1 MIGRPRGIT
10 LSTTGSGQSVAVS
23 CGEETL
29 YIDAGQLKR
38 AKHNA
43 VTQSLRKQ
51 LLEEQDRLRKLKML
65 NKARSEHADLDDKI
79 SKWREAVVL
88 VIDELRQRLGAEI
101 DFRRIFQGL
110 GIDGEEF
117 LEADSTSEG
126 DASEDVD
133 LNSDDNV
140 DGDCDYTDETSR

>member
-10 LSTTGSGQSVAVS
+10 LSSQANGQSVAVS

-38 AKHNA
+38 VKYNA
-43 VTQSLRKQ
+43 ATQGLRKQ

-79 SKWREAVVL
+79 SKWREAVVM
-88 VIDELRQRLGAEI
+88 VIDELRQRLGNEI

-110 GIDGEEF
+110 GINGEEF
-117 LEADSTSEG
+117 LEAASTSEG
-126 DASEDVD
+126 DSELDAD
-133 LNSDDNV
+133 ALHD
-140 DGDCDYTDETSR
+140 DETSC